1 MSLSIGVHKALLFQ
15 EALYQGMASAVP
27 EKGENGLGFS
37 PCGPRKD
44 SVAKAFGHR
53 CVGARLKPCPDTK
66 PAAWSRLPCRTPIV
80 ALRIVAL
87 LVAAGALCAQSS
99 NPEQLFRDAVA
110 AQQRGDDALA
120 VRKYQELLKRY
131 PDSLEVRA
139 NLGAALAKLN
149 RFDEAIEQYRAV
161 LAKKENAG
169 LRLNLA
175 LAYYKKGAWREAAQ
189 QLDTLRAAQPGD
201 ARVATLL
208 AECYAGL
215 GQDEKAIAILKPVE
229 AAHPGD
235 LAVAWLLGSALIR
248 AGHRREGLD
257 RVDRVAREGNRP
269 EAYLLAGRTALQMN
283 EFERARDYA
292 AAAVRLNPRLPG
304 ADTLLGTVLS
314 YLGDTEGAAAALRK
328 AVEAD
333 PKDFE
338 AQLGLGAV
346 LHTDRDLDGARQH
359 LQRALQLKPDST
371 VARYEWARLERTEGH
386 AEAAVQDFEKVV
398 RADPTWAQPHVELAA
413 LYFRLNRQQDG
424 ERERAIFDRLT
435 AEQQKQ

>member
-1 MSLSIGVHKALLFQ
+1 M
-15 EALYQGMASAVP
+15 
-27 EKGENGLGFS
+27 
-37 PCGPRKD
+37 
-44 SVAKAFGHR
+44 
-53 CVGARLKPCPDTK
+53 T
-66 PAAWSRLPCRTPIV
+66 T
-80 ALRIVAL
+80 
-87 LVAAGALCAQSS
+87 
-99 NPEQLFRDAVA
+99 
-110 AQQRGDDALA
+110 
-120 VRKYQELLKRY
+120 
-131 PDSLEVRA
+131 
-139 NLGAALAKLN
+139 
-149 RFDEAIEQYRAV
+149 
-161 LAKKENAG
+161 
-169 LRLNLA
+169 
-175 LAYYKKGAWREAAQ
+175 
-189 QLDTLRAAQPGD
+189 
-201 ARVATLL
+201 RVATLL
-208 AECYAGL
+208 AECYASL

-292 AAAVRLNPRLPG
+292 AAAARLNPRLPG

-359 LQRALQLKPDST
+359 LQRALQLRPDST
-371 VARYEWARLERTEGH
+371 VARYEWARLERAEGH
-386 AEAAVQDFEKVV
+386 TEAAVQDFEKVV
-398 RADPTWAQPHVELAA
+398 RRRSHLGSAA
-413 LYFRLNRQQDG
+413 RRTGRALFSLKPPEG
-424 ERERAIFDRLT
+424 WRERARHLRPPHRGT
-435 AEQQKQ
+435 AETVIPLGQCARRAATAPT